1 MTERGSRK
9 SLAGTV
15 ISTKTDK
22 TVMVLVERLTK
33 HRTYGK
39 YIRRRSKYMAHDPRN
54 RCQIG
59 DRVKIVESRPISKRK
74 RWQVI
79 DIATKNGINTQA
91 DQEHSTP
98 SSSSEPTK

>member
-15 ISTKTDK
+15 VSNKMEKTAL
-22 TVMVLVERLTK
+22 VLVERLTK

-39 YIRRRSKYMAHDPRN
+39 YIRRRSKYMAHDPQN
-54 RCQIG
+54 KCQVG
-59 DRVKIVESRPISKRK
+59 DKVKIIESRPISRRK

-79 DIATKNGINTQA
+79 QILSKANIED
-91 DQEHSTP
+91 
-98 SSSSEPTK
+98 